1 MDGLYPRKWVKSLL
15 SALHIED
22 HRNNQHFLIHLN
34 FIMAEAND
42 STSYITLV
50 SADNHKFVLM
60 KDVALISSVLRN
72 MEEFEEGQTGKINL
86 DMDGEILDVVVNYLH
101 YHYKYKDQ
109 EDTGEIPE
117 FKIPT
122 HLALELLVKADYLDI

>member
-1 MDGLYPRKWVKSLL
+1 
-15 SALHIED
+15 
-22 HRNNQHFLIHLN
+22 
-34 FIMAEAND
+34 MAEPDA

-50 SADNHKFVLM
+50 SSDNHKFILM

-101 YHYKYKDQ
+101 YNYKYKDQ
-109 EDTGEIPE
+109 DDTGEIPE